1 MGSYNLQKFN
11 TKFNVKDKNTITNF
25 LMQKVEELVG
35 IKKDKEEFVKTKI
48 SDIGLDSLSI
58 FELVMMIEEEFKV
71 EVDDQ
76 FLIEEP
82 TFEKIINLIYSN
94 ENS

>member
-35 IKKDKEEFVKTKI
+35 IEKSKEEFVKTKI
-48 SDIGLDSLSI
+48 SEVGLDSLSI

-71 EVDDQ
+71 EIDDQ

-82 TFEKIINLIYSN
+82 TFEQVINLIYSN

>member
-1 MGSYNLQKFN
+1 MGSYNQQKFN
-11 TKFNVKDKNTITNF
+11 TKFNVKEKNTITNF

-71 EVDDQ
+71 EIDDQ

>member
-1 MGSYNLQKFN
+1 
-11 TKFNVKDKNTITNF
+11 
-25 LMQKVEELVG
+25 MQKVEELIG

>member
-1 MGSYNLQKFN
+1 M
-11 TKFNVKDKNTITNF
+11 KDKNTITNF

-82 TFEKIINLIYSN
+82 TFEKIINF
-94 ENS
+94 

>member
-71 EVDDQ
+71 EIDDQ